1 MTVTGSSF
9 PLQAGAQGRYNF
21 VIDFYFAINPA
32 LDMVCYGILCYTA
45 NAPDEVYIGV
55 YLLPFVDNQ
64 RMITDHSEN
73 VIYIPLHRSGWA
85 KPR

>member
-1 MTVTGSSF
+1 
-9 PLQAGAQGRYNF
+9 
-21 VIDFYFAINPA
+21 
-32 LDMVCYGILCYTA
+32 MVCYGILCYTA

-85 KPR
+85 KPNIDTGEPGEWSRYRHPDRWRFPEVWKNHVGD